1 MCMKIETNRNAG
13 SKSNGKLLPGI
24 FLRIS
29 VVDFPISLLA
39 AVVEFSSWPW
49 NYERSSFPIFCY
61 FSASHSVSF
70 FCYFCSLVSWHP
82 DACFS
87 SYFVRFYFRSFCFGL
102 IKSKVFHGFSLYC
115 YGYSI
120 LKGDSYII
128 HLCFYF
134 HPGAVFKSGLDDIF

>member
-61 FSASHSVSF
+61 FSASHSVSLFLF
-70 FCYFCSLVSWHP
+70 FGVLAS
-82 DACFS
+82 
-87 SYFVRFYFRSFCFGL
+87 
-102 IKSKVFHGFSLYC
+102 
-115 YGYSI
+115 
-120 LKGDSYII
+120 
-128 HLCFYF
+128 
-134 HPGAVFKSGLDDIF
+134 